1 LSTVSAVEPHRNKR
15 GESSRAAI
23 FGAALEL
30 FQERGYEATTMRGIA
45 DRAGVSLGS
54 SYHYFAS
61 KEHLVLEFYRH
72 THELHT
78 AVIGPLLSR
87 EKDLGARL
95 KGVIRAVVITCEPF
109 HDAAG
114 SIFSSVANPSSPV
127 NPFGATARP
136 LRDEVIGMY
145 AEVVSGSDARILKP
159 DRQVRLGPCRSSFYG
174 DGEIRIPKQRRS
186 DRDRIG
192 RHAAG
197 PRTSGAGYHG
207 HTIRFRI

>member
-1 LSTVSAVEPHRNKR
+1 MAVASELHRTKR
-15 GESSRAAI
+15 GETSRTAI
-23 FGAALEL
+23 FGAALDL
-30 FQERGYEATTMRGIA
+30 FQERGYEATTMRAIA
-45 DRAGVSLGS
+45 DRAGVTLGS

-72 THELHT
+72 THELHI
-78 AVIGPLLSR
+78 AVVTPLLSR

-95 KGVIRAVVITCEPF
+95 KGVIRAVVVTCEPF

-145 AEVVSGSDARILKP
+145 AEVVRGSGARIPADLATHP
-159 DRQVRLGPCRSSFYG
+159 PLLPWLYPLGVLHL
-174 DGEIRIPKQRRS
+174 RIFHPV
-186 DRDRIG
+186 
-192 RHAAG
+192 
-197 PRTSGAGYHG
+197 PWPLRT
-207 HTIRFRI
+207 R